1 MIGHKRATCHKMAL
15 WLILQDH
22 AARMDDKFKT
32 QIIQEY
38 HKTMDDKKRSKLM
51 KFQGTVCQLYING
64 EIDRAE
70 EVLADMFLQLVNTQM
85 VCKSN
90 DEEEQLQ
97 DNDS

>member
-32 QIIQEY
+32 QITQEY
-38 HKTMDDKKRSKLM
+38 RKTMDDKQRSKLT
-51 KFQGTVCQLYING
+51 KFQGTVRQLYING

-70 EVLADMFLQLVNTQM
+70 EVLADMFLQLDNTQM
-85 VCKSN
+85 VCESD

-97 DNDS
+97 NNDS